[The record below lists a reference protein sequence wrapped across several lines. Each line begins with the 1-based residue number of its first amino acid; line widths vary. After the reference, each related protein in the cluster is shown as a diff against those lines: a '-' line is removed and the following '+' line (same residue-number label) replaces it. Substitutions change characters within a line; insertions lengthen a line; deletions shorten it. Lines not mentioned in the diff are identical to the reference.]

1 MVVVVWLVRARDEAG
16 SEEAKM
22 GDTQI
27 REILGFEEDGVRWT
41 HCIHKKEFRRRV
53 GNHGA

>member
-41 HCIHKKEFRRRV
+41 HCIHKK
-53 GNHGA
+53 